1 MKRLLASL
9 LCMLILSGCSLKTGI
24 DLMQLPKPNKD
35 RQAITDE
42 LERVRSQ
49 TRLRMRPM
57 RARTGIPCRWWIW
70 TLTAQRRS
78 WHSSGLRPMAIPMR
92 RWCCPKTQM
101 ALTGLS
107 AGSRARVR
115 GLTRS
120 AIRSSPRMGGDASF

>member
-49 TRLRMRPM
+49 
-57 RARTGIPCRWWIW
+57 
-70 TLTAQRRS
+70 
-78 WHSSGLRPMAIPMR
+78 
-92 RWCCPKTQM
+92 
-101 ALTGLS
+101 
-107 AGSRARVR
+107 
-115 GLTRS
+115 
-120 AIRSSPRMGGDASF
+120 DAVEDAPS